1 MIASTL
7 DLIFGV
13 GLHNNAL
20 INGKADITRNSDIE
34 LFEGDTQ
41 TIRVYLRKGDS
52 SSNLENAQLGVNE
65 KLVLAI
71 SDRSKLSAETV
82 PLLAYAETFDQGIDS
97 DGDSYYE
104 GLLQLNTQE
113 VLDALQGQTS
123 LNCIVEAV
131 IIDTSL
137 GRQFTL
143 QGRLSINKTAVPPTA
158 LSEINDPSLNIGSY
172 ATVEEL
178 INTIVDG
185 RILGLKDGTPVEFDT
200 LYELAEVAMEMQ
212 SFKATTGDFNDYLEG
227 KALADSGLTISQLNS
242 IVAGEASVNV
252 EE

>member
-1 MIASTL
+1 MIASSL
-7 DLIFGV
+7 DLIFGL
-13 GLHNNAL
+13 GFNNNAL
-20 INGKADITRNSDIE
+20 ISAKNDVARKSDLQ
-34 LFEGDTQ
+34 LFEGDSQ
-41 TIRVYLRKGDS
+41 IVRVYLRKGLTS
-52 SSNLENAQLGVNE
+52 SELQNAQLGVNE
-65 KLVLAI
+65 KLLLAVTQ
-71 SDRSKLSAETV
+71 RSNLNQETI

-104 GLLQLNTQE
+104 GLLELNTQE
-113 VLDALQGQTS
+113 IVDALSGTS
-123 LNCIVEAV
+123 SINCILEAV
-131 IIDTSL
+131 IVDTQL

-143 QGRLSINKTAVPPTA
+143 QGGLDIYRTAVPSTA
-158 LSEINDPSLNIGSY
+158 LSDINTPSLNIGSY

-178 INTIVDG
+178 INSIVDG

>member
-7 DLIFGV
+7 DLVFGV
-13 GLHNNAL
+13 SLHNNAL
-20 INGKADITRNSDIE
+20 INGKNDISRNSDIE

-41 TIRVYLRKGDS
+41 IVRVYLRKGDT
-52 SSNLENAQLGVNE
+52 SSNLQNAQLGVNE

-71 SDRSKLSAETV
+71 SERSKLSAETV

-104 GLLQLNTQE
+104 GLLQLNTQD

-123 LNCIVEAV
+123 LSCIAEAV